1 VARACA
7 GVYGRRLG
15 GRSIAHTA
23 QERGCDDVQP
33 AVIPCGDWDTQ
44 GRVLKTKGKCKQA
57 EKVCSYELRARRM
70 PHRRSGSV
78 NWEKGHQGGG
88 DTEASQK
95 SAATN
100 RIRSG
105 K

>member
-1 VARACA
+1 VQGFMGA
-7 GVYGRRLG
+7 GWVEGVL
-15 GRSIAHTA
+15 HA
-23 QERGCDDVQP
+23 QERGYHSNDVQP
-33 AVIPCGDWDTQ
+33 AVFPCGDWDTQ
-44 GRVLKTKGKCKQA
+44 GRVLKTKGKFKQA
-57 EKVCSYELRARRM
+57 EKVCSYELRARRI

-78 NWEKGHQGGG
+78 NWQKGHQGGG